1 MTKSR
6 LALTALVIAGL
17 AGSGFAA
24 EAKSHKKQ
32 HSPSA
37 MSHEPTTT
45 GANMKPRGSS
55 RAGQGTT
62 GQGTMGQ
69 GEPGPGAG
77 RNNMAPTPSR

>member
-1 MTKSR
+1 MIKSR

-24 EAKSHKKQ
+24 EAKSHKKH
-32 HSPSA
+32 HSSST
-37 MSHEPTTT
+37 MSHESTTT
-45 GANMKPRGSS
+45 GANMKPQGST

-62 GQGTMGQ
+62 GQGTMGR
-69 GEPGPGAG
+69 GEPGPGAS